1 MKFMNKPFFE
11 KTDVFKARTYGFYT
25 YRIPTLVYTQNGT
38 LLAFAEARVGNTSD
52 WAGMSLVMSRSLDNG
67 KTWEQMKKLASS
79 EKKPVH
85 NPTAIIPHDS
95 NKIHFL
101 YCYNYNQAFY
111 MESEDDGQTFSE
123 PVDITHVFEE
133 FKSDFK
139 YKVLATGPG
148 KGIQL
153 DNGRF
158 IVPVWLASKYSHYP
172 CVASVIYSDDNG
184 NNWHR
189 SEVILGSLVNAEEP
203 IAVQLA
209 DGSVLLNIRNTAE
222 KSRRAISIS
231 KDGASNWSEPMFDN
245 ALLESVCF
253 ASIIRLTSEKRE
265 DKNRILFVNPDSIEG
280 EPNPVTNMRP
290 RQNLTV
296 KLSYD
301 ECKTWPVSKSIE
313 PGLSGYADLAVG
325 KDYTIYCLYE
335 RDCPI
340 EKDWDTTAITLAK
353 FNLEWL
359 TDNNDKIVL
368 K

>member
-1 MKFMNKPFFE
+1 MSKSFFD
-11 KTDVFKARTYGFYT
+11 KIDVFTARTHGYYT
-25 YRIPTLVYTQNGT
+25 YRIPTLVYTQKGT
-38 LLAFAEARVGNTSD
+38 LLAFAEARAGNASD
-52 WAGMSLVMSRSLDNG
+52 WAGMSLVMNRSLDNG
-67 KTWEQMKKLASS
+67 KTWGQMKKLASS
-79 EKKPVH
+79 EDKPVH
-85 NPTAIIPHDS
+85 NPIAIIPNDS

-123 PVDITHVFEE
+123 PVDITHVFEK
-133 FKSDFK
+133 FKSEFNFK
-139 YKVLATGPG
+139 VFATGPG

-158 IVPVWLASKYSHYP
+158 IVPIWLGKRRSHYP

-184 NNWHR
+184 KNWHH
-189 SEVILGSLVNAEEP
+189 SEVILGSLVSASEP
-203 IAVQLA
+203 VVVQLT

-222 KSRRAISIS
+222 KNRRAISIS
-231 KDGASNWSEPMFDN
+231 KDGISDWSEPVFDN
-245 ALLESVCF
+245 ALLEPVCF
-253 ASIIRLTSEKRE
+253 ASIIRLTSEKKE
-265 DKNRILFVNPDSIEG
+265 DRNRILFVNPNSIEG
-280 EPNPVTNMRP
+280 KPIPVINMRP

-325 KDYTIYCLYE
+325 NDFTIYCLYE
-335 RDCPI
+335 RDCPK
-340 EKDWDTTAITLAK
+340 EKDWNPTAITLAK
-353 FNLEWL
+353 FNLEWI
-359 TDNNDKIVL
+359 TDGQDEIK